1 MKRNYGIDL
10 LRMVAMVFVILLHL
24 TGVGGI
30 CANATLFSP
39 QFSCPSLSA
48 WRPSAR

>member
-10 LRMVAMVFVILLHL
+10 LRMAAMVLVILLHL

-30 CANATLFSP
+30 CAGAPWAVRSSIFLNFSASP
-39 QFSCPSLSA
+39 HSV
-48 WRPSAR
+48 R